1 MGSNTFLGVDF
12 SFRDWVKET
21 KISLSPI
28 FSNGYERFGAYRV
41 FITIPI
47 INRDTGR
54 YIGTVETPIPTEEFF
69 ARYGNIS
76 DINSQF
82 LVALNRNATL
92 LAAGINEIFVEQNF
106 FDNYVQQ
113 FVDNNKILKNFTHSL
128 LAGNAGYAVY
138 DYGKGERITTGYP
151 ILVNGKPTYFLQAIM
166 PTAHIYSMVEGVLSI
181 QRVKIFSVFTATV
194 TAIVVL
200 IVLLRRWNI
209 ILRKE
214 SKNNKRM
221 KNPTTI

>member
-1 MGSNTFLGVDF
+1 M
-12 SFRDWVKET
+12 
-21 KISLSPI
+21 
-28 FSNGYERFGAYRV
+28 
-41 FITIPI
+41 
-47 INRDTGR
+47 
-54 YIGTVETPIPTEEFF
+54 
-69 ARYGNIS
+69 
-76 DINSQF
+76 
-82 LVALNRNATL
+82 
-92 LAAGINEIFVEQNF
+92 AAGINEIFVGQNF

-113 FVDNNKILKNFTHSL
+113 FVDHNKILKITLSL

-166 PTAHIYSMVEGVLSI
+166 PTAHIYSMVEDVLSI
-181 QRVKIFSVFTATV
+181 QRVKIFSVFTATSTV
-194 TAIVVL
+194 AIVVL

-221 KNPTTI
+221 E